1 MENKYSVEPYKTLF
15 LGGEDNI
22 SSFETLN
29 SIVYEVK
36 FKSTSYIFDDYLTF
50 PIDAFEFTISVAYN
64 PTNKNPP
71 LDPKIPFTIASI
83 FTDFFRRIPE
93 QVVVYIC
100 DSSDLRQSARKRKFG
115 QWVEYFKGKEFAKV
129 NSTINDLDGRV
140 YHNALIIRRDNL
152 HYTEITQAFIKLAE
166 EQDK

>member
-1 MENKYSVEPYKTLF
+1 MENKDSVEPYKTLF
-15 LGGEDNI
+15 LGGEDNL

-71 LDPKIPFTIASI
+71 LDSKIPFTIASI

-100 DSSDLRQSARKRKFG
+100 DSSDLRQSARKRKFD
-115 QWVEYFKGKEFAKV
+115 QWVEYFKGQEFAKV

-140 YHNALIIRRDNL
+140 YHNALIIRRDNP